1 MPYLKKKKSQSKG
14 LSNNS
19 VKRNEENNEILKQ
32 APDGIKQNCFK
43 EYFRMDKVK
52 KIIFL

>member
-1 MPYLKKKKSQSKG
+1 MKK
-14 LSNNS
+14 
-19 VKRNEENNEILKQ
+19 NEESNEILKQ

-52 KIIFL
+52 KNQFFIKKKNTK